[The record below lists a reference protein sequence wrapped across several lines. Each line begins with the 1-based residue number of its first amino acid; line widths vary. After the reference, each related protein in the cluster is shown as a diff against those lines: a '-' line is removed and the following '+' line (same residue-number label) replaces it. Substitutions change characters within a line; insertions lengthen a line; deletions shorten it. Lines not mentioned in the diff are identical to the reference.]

1 MSTHL
6 TQDAPPADS
15 VRTLPIGMTIDRD
28 VAPDAAGRIP
38 VVFSSEY
45 AVERFDYWANER
57 YLEVLDHSPDAI
69 DMTRAANG
77 LPFLDS
83 HEMRAQ
89 IGRVEDIHQRD
100 DGRLAGWLRFS
111 QRQEAQDYRQ
121 DIVDGIRGEVSVGY
135 RIDPERI
142 DVEAREGAAPTYR
155 VRRWTPIEV
164 SGVSIPADPTVGAF
178 RSGVAPRG
186 ALPRPLIARAE
197 PVVATRAVL
206 EDPTT
211 TPAPA
216 GQEPKMSVDE
226 TSVAPAGATVT
237 VTRSEGETPDNA
249 ERRRSIAQLA
259 AQHAVEDVFARG
271 MSEGKDLDAVQR
283 DMFNAL
289 KERAANGPRFDGRV
303 QLTDKE
309 ERAYSFAKAIL
320 AADTGEKCFER
331 EISDELAKKLPQGYK
346 PAGTGLFV
354 PTNLGQRAAIVAGTS
369 SIGGAMVFTQAGSF
383 IDLLRNKAFVIQAGA
398 TVLPGLSAPVSFP
411 KQNGAGTA
419 YWVAEAG
426 SDVTESNLTFAL
438 VSLTPK
444 TVQATQAFSRQLLV
458 QASTVQNVEQLVR
471 NDLAQLHAL
480 AIDAAAISGTGTS
493 QPLGITK
500 STAVGTVTMG
510 AAGAVPTYEALIDQ
524 EVQIRAGNV
533 DGSLA
538 YLTTPGIAGK
548 LKKTQKFATTNGEA
562 VWTGDLVNGVLNGA
576 PAFAT
581 NQVPSNLTKGTSTTI
596 CHAIIAG
603 AFQNLLIGEF
613 GMAEIIT
620 DPFAKK
626 KQGLIEVTSFQM
638 VDVAWRHDA
647 AFSVI
652 LDAKTA

>member
-1 MSTHL
+1 MTPP
-6 TQDAPPADS
+6 TQDAPVDA
-15 VRTLPIGMTIDRD
+15 VRSLSFGLTIDRD
-28 VAPDAAGRIP
+28 QGPDASGRIP

-45 AVERFDYWANER
+45 AVERYDWWADQR
-57 YLEVLDHSPDAI
+57 YLEVLDHSPNAI

-89 IGRVEDIHQRD
+89 LGRVENIGRRE
-100 DGRLAGWLRFS
+100 DGKLAGWLRFS

-121 DIVDGIRGEVSVGY
+121 DILDGIRGEVSVGY
-135 RIDPERI
+135 RIDPASI
-142 DVEAREGAAPTYR
+142 DIDTRNDAVPTYT
-155 VRRWTPIEV
+155 VRKWTPIEV

-186 ALPRPLIARAE
+186 ALPRPLMTTRAE
-197 PVVATRAVL
+197 PVVATRVVPQ
-206 EDPTT
+206 DPTT
-211 TPAPA
+211 IPAPA
-216 GQEPKMSVDE
+216 GQESKMSVEE

-237 VTRSEGETPDNA
+237 VTRSEGETPDTA
-249 ERRRSIAQLA
+249 ERRRSVAQLA

-309 ERAYSFAKAIL
+309 ERSYSFATAIL

-510 AAGAVPTYEALIDQ
+510 AAGAVPTYDALIDQ
-524 EVQIRAGNV
+524 EVQIRSGNV
-533 DGSLA
+533 DGGLA
-538 YLTTPGIAGK
+538 YLTTPGIAGR

-562 VWTGDLVNGVLNGA
+562 VWTGDLVNGTLNGA

-652 LDAKTA
+652 LDAKLS